1 MTKRDRE
8 RRLCERTQR
17 PGAFLR
23 AELTGLNK
31 LGVIGDARGKGM
43 LLGVA
48 FAPLLRVSEE
58 EEIEGI
64 VSIFRDSLGEA
75 FSD

>member
-1 MTKRDRE
+1 
-8 RRLCERTQR
+8 
-17 PGAFLR
+17 
-23 AELTGLNK
+23 
-31 LGVIGDARGKGM
+31 M